1 MIEFSQFKL
10 WGHVPRAL
18 PSSRRKRFPTGPG
31 TEARLLVHTVY
42 HPSTKESKIVNLN
55 NPLRKVKET
64 EWAQGNKRRSRQE
77 SGGEYEF
84 SMHFLLTLLSPG
96 PPAHVLPR

>member
-1 MIEFSQFKL
+1 MGACAQEHF
-10 WGHVPRAL
+10 L
-18 PSSRRKRFPTGPG
+18 PAEGSGSPQGL
-31 TEARLLVHTVY
+31 EQRLDYLSILY
-42 HPSTKESKIVNLN
+42 IIPQQKESKIVNLN
-55 NPLRKVKET
+55 SPLRKVKET